1 MLRCKFVLPGFMEPI
16 ALSGSP
22 GSPYTRKMLAL
33 LRFRRIPYRFLRRG
47 IGQPRDMPQANVDLM
62 PTFYLMNEHGELEAV
77 VDSTPIIRRL
87 EASHGGRSVIPSDP
101 VVGFLDL
108 LLEDY
113 ADEWLTK
120 AMFHFRWWR
129 EEDIA
134 HAAGVLPL
142 FSNPTMPSDQLAG
155 FSQMVRDRQVGRLYV
170 VGSNETT
177 AEIIEASYAR
187 FLTLLDAHLQTVPF
201 TFGRRPASADFGM
214 FGQLTQLANFDITP
228 THMTRETAPRI
239 LAWVAIME
247 DLCGL
252 EPEESDWL
260 TATEVGDTLR
270 TLLSEVGRVYVPVL
284 LANGQAINQGAE
296 DFETEVDG
304 APWRQRTFPY
314 QAKCLQWLR
323 QAYARM
329 DGDDRER
336 LDSVLAGTG
345 CERLFE

>member
-1 MLRCKFVLPGFMEPI
+1 MEPI

-33 LRFRRIPYRFLRRG
+33 LRFRQIPYRFLRRG
-47 IGQPRDMPQANVDLM
+47 IGQPRELPQAKVDLL
-62 PTFYLMNEHGELEAV
+62 PTFYLPGEHGELEAV

-87 EASHGGRSVIPSDP
+87 EATHVGRSVIPSDP
-101 VVGFLDL
+101 VIAFLDL

-142 FSNPTMPSDQLAG
+142 FSNPTMSSDQLAT
-155 FSQMVRDRQVGRLYV
+155 FSKMVRDRQVGRLYV
-170 VGSNETT
+170 VGSNEST
-177 AEIIEASYAR
+177 AEIIEASYAQ
-187 FLTLLDAHLQTVPF
+187 LLKLLDAHLQTSPF
-201 TFGRRPASADFGM
+201 VFGLRPASTDFAL
-214 FGQLTQLANFDITP
+214 FGQLTQLAYFDITP
-228 THMTRETAPRI
+228 ARMTRETAPRI

-252 EPEESDWL
+252 APEESDWL
-260 TATEVGDTLR
+260 GAADVGDTLR
-270 TLLSEVGRVYVPVL
+270 ALLSEVGRVYVPVL
-284 LANGQAINQGAE
+284 LANGQAMDQGAE
-296 DFETEVDG
+296 DFDTDVDG
-304 APWRQRTFPY
+304 APWRQQTFPY

-323 QAYARM
+323 QAYARI

-336 LDSVLAGTG
+336 LDLVLAGTG
-345 CERLFE
+345 CEALFA